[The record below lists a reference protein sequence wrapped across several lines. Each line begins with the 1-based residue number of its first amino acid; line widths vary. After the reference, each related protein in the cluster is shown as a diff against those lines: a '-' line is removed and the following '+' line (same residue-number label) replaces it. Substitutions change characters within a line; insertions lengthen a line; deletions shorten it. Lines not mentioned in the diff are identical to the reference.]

1 MNGIPWEAYSEGR
14 LQELRQQGKPVF
26 IDFTAAW
33 CLTCQVN
40 ERIALNSSKVV
51 DQFKTLGIVA
61 LKADWTSHDEK
72 IARALAQ
79 FGRNSIPLYVLY
91 GKNFNDPMI
100 LPELLTPYIVLE
112 ALKKMESSSR
122 TGASGS
128 DKNIHGDS
136 VRE

>member
-1 MNGIPWEAYSEGR
+1 
-14 LQELRQQGKPVF
+14 LQELRQEGKPVF

-79 FGRNSIPLYVLY
+79 FGRSSIPLYVLY
-91 GKNFNDPMI
+91 GKNSNEPMI
-100 LPELLTPYIVLE
+100 LPELLTPSIVLE
-112 ALKKMESSSR
+112 ALEKVEYGNK
-122 TGASGS
+122 G
-128 DKNIHGDS
+128 
-136 VRE
+136 